1 MADDEQAGTIG
12 TVTET
17 APGFVPTTGEAETVE
32 NGVDE
37 TEIVDLDGGDA
48 TEPPTVPSDGLSL
61 PGVDAWSV
69 IAFVSS
75 LVALFGTWFG
85 TVFSTASQNME
96 YIKLQSS
103 TAASKADQTTYFN
116 KAAQDQALI
125 HLGFAL
131 AGLVLGALVLLFWR
145 ADRHAKWSR
154 AFGQGAFLLALVG
167 VVFSVL
173 ILTNTVAHISF

>member
-37 TEIVDLDGGDA
+37 VDELDLEGGDMA
-48 TEPPTVPSDGLSL
+48 EPPVTPSDGLSL
-61 PGVDAWSV
+61 PGVDSWSI

-103 TAASKADQTTYFN
+103 SSTSKADQTTYFN

-131 AGLVLGALVLLFWR
+131 AGLVLAAVVLLFWR

-154 AFGQGAFLLALVG
+154 AFGQGAFLLSLVG
-167 VVFSVL
+167 VVLSVL
-173 ILTNTVAHISF
+173 ILTNTVAHITF